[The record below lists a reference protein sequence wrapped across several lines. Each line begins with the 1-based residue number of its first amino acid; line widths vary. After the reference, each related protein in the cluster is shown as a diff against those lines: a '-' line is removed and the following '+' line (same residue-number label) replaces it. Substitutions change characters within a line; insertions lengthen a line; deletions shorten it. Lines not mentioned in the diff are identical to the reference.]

1 MTTTSALSHYHDW
14 LRDAHAMEKQ
24 AETMLEQMAK
34 RLENSP
40 QLRARI
46 EQHIEETRQQQSM
59 LESILDRH
67 GISHS
72 SVKDVMGKMAA
83 MGQAFGGTFA
93 EDEVVKGAISGYV
106 FENAEIG
113 SYTSLISAATR
124 AGDQESVA
132 ILKQICEQEI
142 AMADWMLTHMPEL
155 TDQFLLRSEDPDAKA
170 KR

>member
-1 MTTTSALSHYHDW
+1 
-14 LRDAHAMEKQ
+14 
-24 AETMLEQMAK
+24 
-34 RLENSP
+34 
-40 QLRARI
+40 
-46 EQHIEETRQQQSM
+46 
-59 LESILDRH
+59 
-67 GISHS
+67 
-72 SVKDVMGKMAA
+72 

>member
-1 MTTTSALSHYHDW
+1 MSATSALSHYHDW

-34 RLENSP
+34 RLQNYP
-40 QLRARI
+40 QLQARI
-46 EQHIEETRQQQSM
+46 EQHIEETRQQQTL

-67 GISHS
+67 NISHS

-93 EDEVVKGAISGYV
+93 EDEVVKGAIAGYV

-113 SYTSLISAATR
+113 SYTSLISAANR
-124 AGDQESVA
+124 VGDQESVPV
-132 ILKQICEQEI
+132 LKQIYEQER
-142 AMADWMLTHMPEL
+142 AMAEWMADHLPEL
-155 TDQFLLRSEDPDAKA
+155 TDQFLIRSEDPDAKA